1 MADRHSVW
9 NEGTDVGLIGGV
21 AVAVWFLV
29 LDLLAGR
36 PLRTPSVL
44 GQIVLFGN
52 GRPDV
57 VNIDLGAVLL
67 YTVVH
72 FAAFALFGVL
82 LTKIVHLA
90 TENPVIRFALLMVFL
105 VFELFFYGILAL
117 LSAGT
122 QDLFPFWTVIGANT
136 IAAVVMGLYLWRTHP
151 AFRESCSSTPLGDI
165 GNND

>member
-1 MADRHSVW
+1 MAERHSVW

-44 GQIVLFGN
+44 GQVVLFGN
-52 GRPDV
+52 ARPDV
-57 VNIDLGAVLL
+57 MNVDLGAVLL

-90 TENPVIRFALLMVFL
+90 TDNPVVRFALLMVFL
-105 VFELFFYGILAL
+105 VFEVFFYGILTM
-117 LSAGT
+117 LSAST
-122 QDLFPFWTVIGANT
+122 LNLFPFWTVIVANT

-151 AFRESCSSTPLGDI
+151 AFRESMASTPLGDI
-165 GNND
+165 REHD

>member
-29 LDLLAGR
+29 LDMLAGR

-44 GQIVLFGN
+44 GQVVLFGN
-52 GRPDV
+52 ARPDV
-57 VNIDLGAVLL
+57 VHVDLGAVLL

-90 TENPVIRFALLMVFL
+90 TDNPVVRFALLMVFL
-105 VFELFFYGILAL
+105 VFELFFYGILTM
-117 LSAGT
+117 LSTGT
-122 QDLFPFWTVIGANT
+122 LNLFPFWTVIVANT

-151 AFRESCSSTPLGDI
+151 SFRESMLSTPLGDI
-165 GNND
+165 REND